1 MALEPGSMHVGRG
14 RGRSREM
21 MARSGTVN
29 RMVVD
34 HRPRALA
41 ILGVSQ
47 EEKEELM
54 PHFVVR
60 TVTFFYYLVKEDK
73 ILKRIWTWHL

>member
-1 MALEPGSMHVGRG
+1 MAPESGAVHGG
-14 RGRSREM
+14 RGRSRSREM
-21 MARSGTVN
+21 GSRGGLVN

-41 ILGVSQ
+41 ILGVTQ
-47 EEKEELM
+47 EEKEELI

-60 TVTFFYYLVKEDK
+60 KYLDVRFLVN
-73 ILKRIWTWHL
+73 IFQFWA

>member
-1 MALEPGSMHVGRG
+1 MHVGRG

-21 MARSGTVN
+21 MARGGAVN

-41 ILGVSQ
+41 IVGVSQ
-47 EEKEELM
+47 EEKDELM

-60 TVTFFYYLVKEDK
+60 TVLLFKSLIDETHIEPFLF
-73 ILKRIWTWHL
+73 RF